1 MNVTSPSSDV
11 SRTIREMGDLLKNIT
26 STAMGMQEK
35 FLKVSVTEKL
45 TDPNLGGNI
54 DVSA

>member
-1 MNVTSPSSDV
+1 
-11 SRTIREMGDLLKNIT
+11 MGDLLKNIT

-45 TDPNLGGNI
+45 TDPNLGGNL